1 LSALAERSGD
11 TEVAGLDAPSAESE
25 DRNMTSAK
33 LTLAASLA
41 CSGVLVVAATVGA
54 TTIKGTAGNDTLRG
68 GAAADRLDGKG
79 GNDKLHGAAGN
90 DVLVGGTGNDL
101 LVGGAGA
108 DRLNCGAGKDT
119 ARGDALDRVG
129 ADCEVVR
136 GVPTTPPSPPPAPPP
151 PSPQPPPPAS
161 PVTTG
166 PYKGQIN
173 QGNFLF
179 FDVAGDRTVRNWRTN
194 EIPEECE
201 GGGILRGGFWAVYP
215 NPAPIDSSGSFLID
229 WNGELDGGE
238 GFTGPV
244 KFRVT
249 IVGKIDG
256 SAATGTVRSSSDFT
270 FEGEHYVCNSGQ
282 LPWAA
287 VHTL

>member
-1 LSALAERSGD
+1 
-11 TEVAGLDAPSAESE
+11 
-25 DRNMTSAK
+25 M
-33 LTLAASLA
+33 
-41 CSGVLVVAATVGA
+41 
-54 TTIKGTAGNDTLRG
+54 
-68 GAAADRLDGKG
+68 
-79 GNDKLHGAAGN
+79 
-90 DVLVGGTGNDL
+90 
-101 LVGGAGA
+101 
-108 DRLNCGAGKDT
+108 
-119 ARGDALDRVG
+119 
-129 ADCEVVR
+129 
-136 GVPTTPPSPPPAPPP
+136 
-151 PSPQPPPPAS
+151 
-161 PVTTG
+161 TTG

-215 NPAPIDSSGSFLID
+215 NPVPIDNSGNFLID

-249 IVGKIDG
+249 IAGKIDG
-256 SAATGTVRSSSDFT
+256 SSVTGTVRSSSDFT
-270 FEGEHYVCNSGQ
+270 YEGEHYVCNSGQ

-287 VHTL
+287 AHTP